1 MNTAATFNEYKNYIV
16 YLLES
21 GRGLGNH
28 IDERVGLRSKT
39 QNHAFNS
46 IGTGFS
52 PKKKFELQ
60 QD

>member
-1 MNTAATFNEYKNYIV
+1 MNTAATFNEYKNYV
-16 YLLES
+16 YLLEAGS
-21 GRGLGNH
+21 ELGNH

-60 QD
+60 RD